1 MELISP
7 HQTAGPQLLE
17 KPENRGNERRPA
29 RGSVQLYQ
37 EGQEEPLLVQLV
49 NASSSGVRIRLPND
63 CLRPGD
69 PVRLR
74 YPWGEVQARVVWCSN
89 GLPYEAGLFV
99 P

>member
-1 MELISP
+1 MELITPSK
-7 HQTAGPQLLE
+7 TAGPQLLE
-17 KPENRGNERRPA
+17 KLDNRGNERRPA
-29 RGSVQLYQ
+29 RGSVQLYR
-37 EGQEEPLLVQLV
+37 EGREEPLVVHLV
-49 NASSSGVRIRLPND
+49 NASSSGVRIRLGQD